1 MRHYLGPIEAAPTR
15 RHDGGSE
22 AAPIPRKQLSA
33 SSSVLPTPKELNAE
47 TWKQSARAARSH
59 ARSASTQPPRG
70 AERRLKRRR
79 AKGTKVAV
87 GCTSMAARA
96 APARM
101 RRTCEL
107 RLQNQIQDCY
117 AGSNDHE
124 NATAPSVRVYVNGK
138 APGTISCTKA
148 EVECRSGTLPPAAA
162 AVAWLL
168 PWVPG
173 CGLQLTGQPQGHL
186 RVQEAHF

>member
-1 MRHYLGPIEAAPTR
+1 MLGLGSRACVQLAATPTR
-15 RHDGGSE
+15 R
-22 AAPIPRKQLSA
+22 PRSRRVERQLK
-33 SSSVLPTPKELNAE
+33 P
-47 TWKQSARAARSH
+47 
-59 ARSASTQPPRG
+59 
-70 AERRLKRRR
+70 RR
-79 AKGTKVAV
+79 AKGATVAV
-87 GCTSMAARA
+87 GCASMAARA
-96 APARM
+96 APVRM

-162 AVAWLL
+162 AVASQL

-173 CGLQLTGQPQGHL
+173 CGLQLNGQPPGHL
-186 RVQEAHF
+186 QVQEALLSKPPASAALCRLGSCKMPSHILS